1 MNPYDIKKISNTK
14 IVDEYNKLNDYQK
27 KAILNDDKTL
37 LLNACVGSGKTTVLI
52 QKILYLHLIKEVP
65 LEEMVVLTFTNK
77 AANEILERFINFNI
91 PLTQSNL
98 YFGTF
103 HSIAKK
109 LLDSLFNLRITLLKF
124 NCFVNGFNNGFT
136 AKIVAPKADS
146 HRWAGLRI
154 YLHLVQRLR
163 G

>member
-109 LLDSLFNLRITLLKF
+109 LLDSSLNLNEIGYK
-124 NCFVNGFNNGFT
+124 NNFSIIDT
-136 AKIVAPKADS
+136 DEYTEFLENIIEENNLNIKYKNNS
-146 HRWAGLRI
+146 
-154 YLHLVQRLR
+154 
-163 G
+163 